1 MPFIQN
7 IFYTSMTTQNKIVF
21 AGLIMVATM
30 LSISVT
36 YNTAFA
42 QVSDVSTDRP
52 IHPHTVFGGVGAAV
66 SEDGEG
72 KRSYFR
78 MGIVPV
84 TDSETEF
91 EVKRGTFMVGGINHD
106 NREKYS
112 VIADSWQITVSADKA
127 SFDAS
132 GQAENEDGEIYD
144 VSISGDKISD
154 LENGDLYYVTGT
166 ATGDDG
172 EVHDLF
178 YISVIKERIR
188 SADTTS

>member
-1 MPFIQN
+1 M
-7 IFYTSMTTQNKIVF
+7 MAAV
-21 AGLIMVATM
+21 
-30 LSISVT
+30 LSISAT

-42 QVSDVSTDRP
+42 QVSDVPTDRVQ
-52 IHPHTVFGGVGAAV
+52 HPHTVFGGVGAAV
-66 SEDGEG
+66 AEDGEG

-84 TDSETEF
+84 ADSETEF
-91 EVKRGTFMVGGINHD
+91 EVKRGAFMVGTIKHD

-112 VIADSWQITVSADKA
+112 VIAESWKITESADKT

-132 GQAENEDGEIYD
+132 GQAESEDGEIYD

-154 LENGDLYYVTGT
+154 LENGTLYYVTGT

-178 YISVIKERIR
+178 YISKIAERTP
-188 SADTTS
+188 SVDTAS

>member
-1 MPFIQN
+1 
-7 IFYTSMTTQNKIVF
+7 MTTNNKTIF
-21 AGLIMVATM
+21 AGLIMMAAV
-30 LSISVT
+30 LSVSAT

-42 QVSDVSTDRP
+42 QVSDVPTDRKISDVP
-52 IHPHTVFGGVGAAV
+52 MDRANQPHTVFGGVGAAV
-66 SEDGEG
+66 ADDGEG

-78 MGIVPV
+78 MGLVPV
-84 TDSETEF
+84 SDSETEF
-91 EVKRGTFMVGGINHD
+91 EVKRGAFMVGSVKHD

-112 VIADSWQITVSADKA
+112 VIADSWKITVSTDKT

-132 GQAENEDGEIYD
+132 GQAEIEDGEIYD
-144 VSISGDKISD
+144 VIINGDRIST

-178 YISVIKERIR
+178 YISAIKERIR
-188 SADTTS
+188 SVDTTS

>member
-1 MPFIQN
+1 
-7 IFYTSMTTQNKIVF
+7 MTTQNKTIF
-21 AGLIMVATM
+21 AGLIMMAIL

-42 QVSDVSTDRP
+42 QISDELTDRKILDVSIDRP
-52 IHPHTVFGGVGAAV
+52 IHLHTVFGGVGVAV
-66 SEDGEG
+66 SEDGEE

-78 MGIVPV
+78 MGIAPV

-91 EVKRGTFMVGGINHD
+91 EVKRGVFMIGTIKHD

-112 VIADSWQITVSADKA
+112 VIADSWKITVSADKTT
-127 SFDAS
+127 FEAS

-144 VSISGDKISD
+144 VSILGNKISD
-154 LENGDLYYVTGT
+154 LKSGDLYYITGT

-178 YISVIKERIR
+178 YISVIKEKIR
-188 SADTTS
+188 SVDTTS